1 MIIPQP
7 IEIYIHAI
15 NDHDSQAFLACFS
28 NDAVVN
34 DVGREF
40 RGIAAIKEWSDREI
54 FAVEVTFEVINVA
67 ERDGQIIVTGKVDGT
82 FDKTGLPDPLLI
94 SHYFTLDGEKIVRL
108 ICRLAGEEPG
118 A

>member
-1 MIIPQP
+1 MTIPES

-15 NDHDSQAFLACFS
+15 NNHDSQAFLACFTD
-28 NDAVVN
+28 DAVVD

-40 RGIAAIKEWSDREI
+40 RGTAAIKEWSNREI
-54 FAVEVTFEVINVA
+54 FAVNVTFEVIKVA

-94 SHYFTLDGEKIVRL
+94 SHYFTLDGDKIAAL
-108 ICRLAGEEPG
+108 TCRLAGEEF
-118 A
+118 